1 MGRKKLTIEAELEIL
16 QRGSFSYFVHEKNPA
31 NRPVIDETAPDRPA
45 SIAATGFA
53 LAAYRVGIERGFL
66 SRPAA
71 LERTLATLRFFWN
84 SPHGPEPDAAGY
96 LLFS

>member
-1 MGRKKLTIEAELEIL
+1 MGRTNLTIEAELEIL

-31 NRPVIDETAPDRPA
+31 NR
-45 SIAATGFA
+45 
-53 LAAYRVGIERGFL
+53 VGIERGFL
-66 SRPAA
+66 SRSAA
-71 LERTLATLRFFWN
+71 LERTLATLCFFWN